1 MRYSYAVIIPCYN
14 EEENIEE
21 CIRRIPDLG
30 KPTQIIVIDDGSQ
43 DNTSYKVEKLKSHFP
58 NLTLLR
64 HFPNRGKGVA
74 VQRGFDFAD
83 AKVLIVLDAD
93 MAVMP
98 EEIPK
103 FIHALHS
110 GEARVING
118 SRFLLPMEKGAMN
131 FIRILGNKF
140 FSLLFWLSTGVRVTD
155 TLCGTKV
162 IYKQDYQN
170 MLWGICPWG
179 DFDIL
184 FNAVRL
190 NLGIKEVGIKYHK
203 RRKGKSKMTII
214 KTGLKFLRTILI
226 WNFILFKEKIR

>member
-1 MRYSYAVIIPCYN
+1 MRYDYAVIIPCYN

-30 KPTQIIVIDDGSQ
+30 KPTQIIVVDDGSQ
-43 DNTSYKVEKLKSHFP
+43 DGTSYRVERLKLYYP

-64 HFPNRGKGVA
+64 HTPNRGKGFA

-83 AKVLIVLDAD
+83 ADALIILDAD

-98 EEIPK
+98 EEITR

-131 FIRILGNKF
+131 FIRMLGNKI
-140 FSLLFWLSTGVRVTD
+140 FSLLFWLSTGIKITD

-162 IYKQDYQN
+162 IYKQDYKN

-190 NLGIKEVGIKYHK
+190 NLGIKEVGIKYH
-203 RRKGKSKMTII
+203 RRIKGKSKMTVI
-214 KTGLKFLRTILI
+214 KTGLKFLKTLLI
-226 WNFILFKEKIR
+226 WNFILLKEKIR

>member
-1 MRYSYAVIIPCYN
+1 MRYSYAIIIPCYN

-30 KPTQIIVIDDGSQ
+30 KPTQIIVVDDGSR
-43 DNTSYKVEKLKSHFP
+43 DGTSYRVKKLKSHFP

-64 HFPNRGKGVA
+64 HIPNKGKGVA

-83 AKVLIVLDAD
+83 ADVLIILDAD
-93 MAVMP
+93 MAVIP
-98 EEIPK
+98 EEIPR

-110 GEARVING
+110 EKARVING

-131 FIRILGNKF
+131 FIRMLGNKI
-140 FSLLFWLSTGVRVTD
+140 FSLLFWLSTGVKVTD

-184 FNAVRL
+184 FNAARL

-203 RRKGKSKMTII
+203 REKGKSKMTVIT
-214 KTGLKFLRTILI
+214 TGLKFLKTILI
-226 WNFILFKEKIR
+226 WNFILFREKIR